1 MARVPG
7 GRARPTAVCLAMR
20 VATEVMPV
28 RFARITLVADLA
40 TVATLLA
47 AWPASSPYL
56 RGSHMRWLNK

>member
-1 MARVPG
+1 MARAPG

-28 RFARITLVADLA
+28 RFARITLVADFA

-56 RGSHMRWLNK
+56 LESPTRYK